1 MGGLNSE
8 INPQTTS
15 VVIESACFERFGI
28 RRTSKAMGL
37 STEASYRFERGVDPV
52 GSLWTAHRAA
62 ELIQKLAGGKIISG
76 HIDVY
81 PTPIERAP
89 VRGSTGQGEQP
100 SGNIII
106 DKTNCFLFKPVR
118 YRNGTNG

>member
-1 MGGLNSE
+1 
-8 INPQTTS
+8 
-15 VVIESACFERFGI
+15 
-28 RRTSKAMGL
+28 MGL

-81 PTPIERAP
+81 PNPIERAP
-89 VRGSTGQGEQP
+89 VRVRPAKVNSLLGISLSRIP
-100 SGNIII
+100 NY
-106 DKTNCFLFKPVR
+106 FLFKSVG